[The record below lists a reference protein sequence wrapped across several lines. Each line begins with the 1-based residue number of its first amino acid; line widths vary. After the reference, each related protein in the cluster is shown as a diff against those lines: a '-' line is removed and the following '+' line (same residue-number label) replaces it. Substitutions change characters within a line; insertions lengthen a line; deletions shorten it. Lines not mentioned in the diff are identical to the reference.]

1 MSWPRFMSTKMT
13 TFRNSPAFARSW
25 SLIVVLSVFSLV
37 ISGIFLSEPGRAV
50 ASVVCLAL
58 VMQSWFEQRRY
69 VRSRE
74 RFVLVTLALSLPALA
89 SLWLGLNVL
98 RFYSYSPESQARLYS
113 TVVRLQAII
122 DGVAYAIGLVVFF
135 WTIVEISCFLAKC
148 LSVKLVGRKKTW
160 WNRDRAKGTWL
171 WASPIGFAI
180 SALIR
185 SSLLRWSVVA
195 ISVLGCVFAV
205 IFRLTRPGDEI

>member
-1 MSWPRFMSTKMT
+1 MTGPRIMSTKT
-13 TFRNSPAFARSW
+13 TAWRNSPAFARSW
-25 SLIVVLSVFSLV
+25 SLIVVLGVFGLV
-37 ISGIFLSEPGRAV
+37 ISGILLSEPGRAV

-58 VMQSWFEQRRY
+58 VMQSWFEQRKY

-98 RFYSYSPESQARLYS
+98 RFYSYAPESQAQFYS
-113 TVVRLQAII
+113 SVVRLQAII
-122 DGVAYAIGLVVFF
+122 EGLAYAVGLVVFF
-135 WTIVEISCFLAKC
+135 WTIVEISCFLAER

-171 WASPIGFAI
+171 WASPIGFAV
-180 SALIR
+180 SALIS

-195 ISVLGCVFAV
+195 ISVLGCLFAV
-205 IFRLTRPGDEI
+205 IFRLTRPDDEI